1 MRDGERRFLHRAV
14 VSGCALLAS
23 LLTACSTRPVNPR
36 IEHLPP
42 DGGYRYIAASTPGA
56 SSSEDLIILAFS
68 GGGTRAAA
76 FSYGVLEAL
85 RSVEIA
91 APDRPPARLLDSV
104 SVITGVS
111 GGSFTALAYGLYGER
126 LFDDY
131 EQRFLKRDVEGTLLA
146 RLFDPSYW
154 GALLS
159 TGVGRSELAA
169 DYYDEILFS
178 GATFAD
184 LAKRP
189 GPRIVANAT
198 DLSSGARFYFSQTVF
213 DIICSDLN
221 SIRLARAA
229 AASSA
234 VPIVLSPLT
243 LDNYGGTCSYRAPQW
258 LSVLDTV
265 SPGERQA
272 TLNAMGLQEMREFG
286 DGKTKPYIHLVDGGI
301 ADNLALRGVLAVLEE
316 HELLRRLGVPTQFD
330 RTRRI
335 VVFVVNSL
343 SKPTHGW
350 DRREDAPGP
359 IEVLLQAIGVPIDYY
374 SHAAVEQLQSL
385 DAQWHMLR
393 GIRDAALPA
402 DLEKPAFVAARRVPE
417 AQLFVVNVSFDEL
430 KNPGEVERLNQL
442 PTSLVLAPAAVD
454 ELRRAAHRIVF
465 ASPAMTSYLA
475 SLRAQGYR
483 VTVPTTDPAAKNGVP

>member
-1 MRDGERRFLHRAV
+1 MQGAERSVLHRALAA
-14 VSGCALLAS
+14 GCVLLAVMLS
-23 LLTACSTRPVNPR
+23 ACSTRPLNPR
-36 IEHLPP
+36 IDQLPA
-42 DGGYRYIAASTPGA
+42 DGGYRYIAASTSGTA
-56 SSSEDLIILAFS
+56 SGEDLVILAFS

-85 RSVEIA
+85 RSVAIQTPE
-91 APDRPPARLLDSV
+91 RPPARLLDSV

-111 GGSFTALAYGLYGER
+111 GGSFTALAYGLYGEK
-126 LFDDY
+126 LFDEY

-159 TGVGRSELAA
+159 TGWGRSELAA
-169 DYYDEILFS
+169 DYYDEILFD

-184 LAKRP
+184 LAKRR

-221 SIRLARAA
+221 AIRLARAA

-234 VPIVLSPLT
+234 VPVVLSPVT
-243 LDNYGGTCSYRAPQW
+243 FDNYGGSCGWRAPQW

-265 SPGERQA
+265 SPPERHA
-272 TLNAMGLQEMREFG
+272 AISALGIQEMRAFG
-286 DGKTKPYIHLVDGGI
+286 DGKARPYLHLVDGGI

-316 HELLRRLGVPTQFD
+316 FQMLRRLGMPTQFD

-335 VVFVVNSL
+335 VVFVVNSQ

-359 IEVLLQAIGVPIDYY
+359 LEVLLQAIGVPIDYY
-374 SHAAVEQLQSL
+374 SHSAVEQLQAL
-385 DAQWHMLR
+385 GAQWHMLR
-393 GIRDAALPA
+393 GMRDAALPA
-402 DLEKPAFVAARRVPE
+402 DIDKPAFLAARRAPD

-430 KNPGEVERLNQL
+430 TDPAEVQRLNQL

-454 ELRRAAHRIVF
+454 ELRRAAHRIVYT
-465 ASPAMTSYLA
+465 SPATKAYLQ
-475 SLRAQGYR
+475 SLRAQGLR
-483 VTVPTTDPAAKNGVP
+483 VTVPEVSGAALGDAH